1 MSSLLGSILNSLLG
15 GGEVHDYGHA
25 AQVFRTNN
33 FARSPK
39 YKFLFQVNFILDTN
53 APSQIDPAELSYL
66 VKSIDLPKFTVELK
80 DLNQYNRKTF
90 IQSRI
95 KYEPITI
102 KFHDDNTN
110 GLRELW
116 QNYYNYYYA
125 DGIYSLND
133 YVYDDRYGR
142 QQDRRHSEWGLDN
155 GAISP
160 FFSAIEIYSM
170 AGGQSNKITLMNP
183 IISSFSHDTHEY
195 SESTGVMEA
204 TMQIHYMGVTYEDG
218 YAMGVPGIG
227 DPQYYDNNPSAISGN
242 SLGYYVDPVTGDLV
256 RQTDNFT
263 NPYQVNQQQQHGSFG
278 FVDQSNN
285 YDPTSYNSLTDQ
297 ELQSIGDNNNQQ
309 DTSTLNAVFPVANS
323 ISPNYSNN
331 PYDYTTNSGAFAT
344 SNGINIPTP
353 QQYDSLYP
361 AGSYQ
366 AILFSRG
373 YTIPQITS
381 ASQFVDALPA
391 NTPTSYTKNTMGLV
405 SAQALIAQQYID
417 DPATVS
423 NLGAVDFGQP
433 VGIPSQLDFTN
444 PASPVNPVYNSQT
457 WQTTLASEG
466 YSNSDITLAA
476 TQIAQLNVVPGTD
489 LASIARSYIAYSKNN
504 NGRRSIGA
512 GLPL

>member
-1 MSSLLGSILNSLLG
+1 VSSLLGSILNSLLG

-39 YKFLFQVNFILDTN
+39 YKFLFQVNFLLDPD
-53 APSQIDPAELSYL
+53 APVQSDPSELSYL

-90 IQSRI
+90 VQSRI

-125 DGIYSLND
+125 DGVYSLND

-142 QQDRRHSEWGLDN
+142 NQDRRHAAWGLDN
-155 GAISP
+155 GSTVP
-160 FFSAIEIYSM
+160 FFSAIEIYSL

-195 SESTGVMEA
+195 SESTGIMEA

-227 DPQYYDNNPSAISGN
+227 DPQYYDNNPSNISGN
-242 SLGYYVDPVTGDLV
+242 NLGYYVDPVTGEMV
-256 RQTDNFT
+256 AQTDTFT
-263 NPYQVNQQQQHGSFG
+263 NPYQARQAQHGSFG
-278 FVDQSNN
+278 FVDQTNN
-285 YDPTSYNSLTDQ
+285 YDPTTTNNLTDQ
-297 ELQSIGDNNNQQ
+297 ELQSIADNNNQQ
-309 DTSTLNAVFPVANS
+309 DTSALNTVFPVANS

-331 PYDYTTNSGAFAT
+331 LYDYTTNSGATAT
-344 SNGINIPTP
+344 SNGDIIPTP
-353 QQYDSLYP
+353 QQYDTLYP

-366 AILFSRG
+366 DILFSRG

-381 ASQFVDALPA
+381 ASGFIDSISPTAI
-391 NTPTSYTKNTMGLV
+391 TSYTKNTLDLV
-405 SAQALIAQQYID
+405 PAQALVAQQYID
-417 DPATVS
+417 DPTSVS
-423 NLGAVDFGQP
+423 NLGTADFGQP
-433 VGIPSQLDFTN
+433 VGVPSQLDFTN
-444 PASPVNPVYNSQT
+444 PASPVNPAYNSQT
-457 WQTTLASEG
+457 WQSTLAAEG
-466 YSNSDITLAA
+466 YSNSDINLASN
-476 TQIAQLNVVPGTD
+476 QISRLNVAPGTN
-489 LASIARSYIAYSKNN
+489 LASIAKSYIAYSKNN
-504 NGRRSIGA
+504 NNNNRVVGS
-512 GLPL
+512 GLPF